1 MSLKPSLPIDGYLG
15 DALQKLKSN
24 GQLVLEAEPG
34 AGKTTRFPLAL
45 LESGLAH
52 GLIIV
57 VQPRR
62 IAARMVAHYLA
73 ETMNES
79 AGDTI
84 GYQVRFEKRVG
95 PKTRVLFMTE
105 GMLLRR
111 MQGDPELKGVGAV
124 IVDEFHERSLALDV
138 MVALLGNLVRARN
151 EKLWLVVMSATMDG
165 QKVAEYLGGAEHIS
179 VPGRVFPVEM
189 KHLDVPSQNHLDQQV
204 RVAVGR
210 ALSEN
215 VDGHILVFLP
225 GVAEIRRARKACEK
239 YQRPGEVEI
248 FDLHGSLALKVQ
260 RQALAKTKS
269 RKVILSTNIAE
280 TSLTIDGVRAVID
293 SGLVR
298 ESRFNQQRGTSSL
311 VMGNI
316 SQASAT
322 QRAGRAGRTQE
333 GTCYRLYTRQAYGR
347 FSAYNT
353 PEILRADLAEPMLML
368 ESLGLKIESMPFLDV
383 PPETALLQARGL
395 LKKLCAIDDGGLL
408 KLGKQI
414 LRLPL
419 HPRLGRL
426 VLAAD
431 EMGMGA
437 DGSLLAALLAER
449 DIRQNRD
456 EPLETG
462 DSDLLA
468 LRDLFGEV
476 EKAGFSER
484 AIRQA
489 RLNVLS
495 VGRVRQVR
503 DQLVRTLSCKKNTA
517 ENEEALLQAILLA
530 YPDQVARMAVASGK
544 RKGEQDLVMV
554 GGGRAA
560 LHASSV
566 VRGSEWVV
574 ALDVEE
580 RQTGTDRRTWAR
592 QVSRIEP
599 DWLLDYFEDEVEA
612 VEGLEWDGARGRVD
626 SISQLRYGSLV
637 LEESR
642 ERAKPDDAVTELLI
656 TEAMRKG
663 SEQFVDM
670 GAFESLVRRLEY
682 AREFF
687 PDVDVPEVSRNDAQS
702 QLRLA
707 AKGLTALKELAAVNC
722 VKRAEESLSFEVQ
735 NVLRKHLPTQISLA
749 EGRKLTVTYEPD
761 KPPWVQSYL
770 QDFFG
775 MNQGPVIASGRLA
788 LTLHLLA
795 PNRRAVQVTGDLS
808 GFWDNHYPGLRQS
821 LMRRY
826 PRHGWPEDPRTASPT
841 RPTRRRKK

>member
-1 MSLKPSLPIDGYLG
+1 MSSQPSLPIDAHLEEALG
-15 DALQKLKSN
+15 KLKVN

-45 LESGLAH
+45 LDAKLTD

-73 ETMNES
+73 ETLGEPV
-79 AGDTI
+79 GETI
-84 GYQVRFEKRVG
+84 GYQVRFEKRLG

-138 MVALLGNLVRARN
+138 MVALLGQLAQRRP
-151 EKLWLVVMSATMDG
+151 EKIWLVVMSATMDG
-165 QKVAEYLGGAEHIS
+165 KKVATYLGGAEHIS

-189 KHLDVPSQNHLDQQV
+189 NHLDVPSKNPLEQQV
-204 RVAVGR
+204 RVAVAK

-215 VDGHILVFLP
+215 PDGHVLVFLP

-239 YQRPGEVEI
+239 FHRPGQVEL
-248 FDLHGSLALKVQ
+248 FDLHGSLSLKVQ
-260 RQALAKTKS
+260 RQALAKTNC
-269 RKVILSTNIAE
+269 RKVIFSTNIAE
-280 TSLTIDGVRAVID
+280 TSLTIDGVRAVVD

-298 ESRFNQQRGTSSL
+298 ESRFHQQRGTSSL
-311 VMGNI
+311 VMCNI
-316 SQASAT
+316 SQASAI
-322 QRAGRAGRTQE
+322 QRSGRAGRTQE
-333 GTCYRLYTRQAYGR
+333 GTCYRLYTRQGYGR
-347 FSAYNT
+347 FSAYDT
-353 PEILRADLAEPMLML
+353 PEILRADLAEPILML
-368 ESLGLKIESMPFLDV
+368 ENMGLVIEEMSFLDKPSDLAV
-383 PPETALLQARGL
+383 SQARELLRRLSALEPDGL
-395 LKKLCAIDDGGLL
+395 SE
-408 KLGKQI
+408 LGKKM

-419 HPRLGRL
+419 HPRLSRL
-426 VLAAD
+426 VLAAQD
-431 EMGMGA
+431 KQVPAQGC
-437 DGSLLAALLAER
+437 LLAALLAER
-449 DIRQNRD
+449 DIRLNRD
-456 EPLETG
+456 EPLDTG

-468 LRDLFGEV
+468 LRDLFNEI

-484 AIRQA
+484 SMRQA
-489 RLNVLS
+489 KLNVLS
-495 VGRVRQVR
+495 VQRVRQAR
-503 DQLVRTLSCKKNTA
+503 DQLLRTLGSKKA
-517 ENEEALLQAILLA
+517 EADDEEALLEAILLG
-530 YPDQVARMAVASGK
+530 YPDQVARTAVASGK
-544 RKGEQDLVMV
+544 RKGERDLVMV

-566 VRGSEWVV
+566 VRDCEWVV

-580 RQTGTDRRTWAR
+580 RQTGTDRRAWAR
-592 QVSRIEP
+592 LVSRIEP
-599 DWLLDYFEDEVEA
+599 DWLLEHFEDEVEA
-612 VEGLEWDGARGRVD
+612 FDGLEWDGGRGRVD
-626 SISQLRYGSLV
+626 AVSQLRYGSLV

-642 ERAKPDDAVTELLI
+642 ERPTPDDAVTELLI

-663 SEQFVDM
+663 AQQFVDM
-670 GAFESLVRRLEY
+670 DAFASLVRRLEY

-687 PDVDVPEVSRNDAQS
+687 PDADIPQVSRDDASS

-707 AKGLTALKELAAVNC
+707 ASGLTSLKELSAIDC
-722 VKRAEESLSFEVQ
+722 VKRAEESLPYEVQ
-735 NVLRKHLPTQISLA
+735 NILREHLPGQVVLA
-749 EGRKLTVTYEPD
+749 GGRKLTVTYEPD

-775 MNQGPVIASGRLA
+775 MSKGPQIASGRLQ

-795 PNRRAVQVTGDLS
+795 PNRRAVQVTGDLP

-826 PRHGWPEDPRTASPT
+826 PKHAWPEDPRTASAP
-841 RPTRRRKK
+841 RPGGRRRR